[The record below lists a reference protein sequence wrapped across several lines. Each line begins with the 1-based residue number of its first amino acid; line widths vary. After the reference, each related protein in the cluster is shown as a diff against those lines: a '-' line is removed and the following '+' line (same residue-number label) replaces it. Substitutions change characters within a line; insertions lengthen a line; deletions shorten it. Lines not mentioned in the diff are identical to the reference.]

1 MSVSCDLERPRRSS
15 RLTQVLPRITVVTP
29 SYNQGKFLE
38 RAILSV
44 LSQNYPNLEYIV
56 CDAGSTDN
64 SIGILKKYEK
74 QLTCWVSERDRGQS
88 DAITKG
94 WKMATGDVLAW
105 LNSDDFY
112 YPGAL
117 KEVGRMFAENT
128 ALKMVCGSV
137 AHVDEK
143 ECELRVKQ
151 PGPVAP
157 EVLLPWSDMP
167 PQVGTFIRR
176 DIFDRLGGPRLDLH
190 YVMDWELWLRVT
202 LNYPA
207 RAIAFSDKVLAADR
221 QWSGT
226 KTLNAAGRDAAEG
239 RKVLQELFGNGRLSP
254 SLRAL
259 ERVALARTW
268 WRQSKGELRNGLRC
282 SALLSLGKAVR
293 LAPRNFPP
301 LKVLR
306 QFKRILFHSSTN
318 GKLAA

>member
-1 MSVSCDLERPRRSS
+1 MLVSCDVERPRRSG

-64 SIGILKKYEK
+64 SIAILKKYEK
-74 QLTCWVSERDRGQS
+74 RLTCWVSERDDGQS

-117 KEVGRMFAENT
+117 HEVGRMFAENPT
-128 ALKMVCGSV
+128 LKMVCGSV

-143 ECELRVKQ
+143 ERKLRVKQ

-176 DIFDRLGGPRLDLH
+176 DIFDRLGGPRVDLH

-239 RKVLQELFGNGRLSP
+239 RKVLEELFGNGRLSP

-268 WRQSKGELRNGLRC
+268 WRQSKGELRNGLRR
-282 SALLSLGKAVR
+282 SALLSLGRAVR
-293 LAPRNFPP
+293 LAPGNFPP
-301 LKVLR
+301 SKILR
-306 QFKRILFHSSTN
+306 QFKRILFQSLAN